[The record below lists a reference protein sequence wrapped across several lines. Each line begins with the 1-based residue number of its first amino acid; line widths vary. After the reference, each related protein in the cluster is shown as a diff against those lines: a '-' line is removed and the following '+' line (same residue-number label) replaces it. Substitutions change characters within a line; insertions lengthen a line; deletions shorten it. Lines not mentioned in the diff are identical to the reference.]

1 MRNCHSRMMM
11 VQLRRTTR
19 EFDIES
25 VGTNTFVFHFKC
37 EGDGKRV
44 LEGGPWYFNKNLLVL
59 REIQGVSKIS
69 EMYFGFVPL
78 WIKFYNLPIACMTRE
93 MGFLLAGMVG
103 KVVDMDFGP
112 NGVCLGRFLR
122 VRESGSGKAGEDAG
136 LHRCGSNN
144 PIIVPVLE
152 VNNDVN
158 LLQSERVC
166 VEVLGFDQSEK
177 LKGAQ
182 AVPKANSF
190 CAKVQ
195 DIPKATQSVL
205 IEESHFAKDP
215 MHQGVVGEVSSPKVK
230 KWKRLARDKI
240 RGKCLEGKLAE
251 LGKRDSDVMME
262 DVQDKKRGRSDG
274 EQSDL
279 TASAVAVSSIF
290 KAFKSKDGG
299 LRWNSRFH
307 FEKAW
312 VEEPD
317 CREIVE
323 VA

>member
-1 MRNCHSRMMM
+1 MRR
-11 VQLRRTTR
+11 
-19 EFDIES
+19 
-25 VGTNTFVFHFKC
+25 G
-37 EGDGKRV
+37 
-44 LEGGPWYFNKNLLVL
+44 
-59 REIQGVSKIS
+59 
-69 EMYFGFVPL
+69 
-78 WIKFYNLPIACMTRE
+78 
-93 MGFLLAGMVG
+93 
-103 KVVDMDFGP
+103 
-112 NGVCLGRFLR
+112 
-122 VRESGSGKAGEDAG
+122 ESGSGKAGEDAG

-279 TASAVAVSSIF
+279 TASAVAGVRNNSG
-290 KAFKSKDGG
+290 AMADG
-299 LRWNSRFH
+299 LRSWNLS
-307 FEKAW
+307 
-312 VEEPD
+312 
-317 CREIVE
+317 
-323 VA
+323 